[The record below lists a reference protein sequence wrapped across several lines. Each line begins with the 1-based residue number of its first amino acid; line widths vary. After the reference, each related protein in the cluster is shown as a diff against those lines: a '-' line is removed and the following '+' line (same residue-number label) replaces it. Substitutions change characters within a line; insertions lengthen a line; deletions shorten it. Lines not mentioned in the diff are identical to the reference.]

1 MDIKEKYN
9 LLTRT
14 PLLMGISG
22 QELARMEEHLKFQ
35 VETIPASHYPL
46 IVQGEVCSKLLFLLS
61 GELLKET
68 SSQDG
73 LFVTQEYIS
82 GPTVIEAENLYG
94 LHCLYEYTY
103 RPSSQC
109 QILQIRKH
117 DIGTHLMKSEI
128 FRLNYM
134 NMLSAHISRLKE
146 QNSCVRQK
154 TVRQKLV
161 SFFQRSFTTTDP
173 RKMMKIKMT
182 DMADYLDETR
192 LSVSNELNNMK
203 DEGLIQLMRMKIY
216 IPDINKIYQNLN
228 YGKIE

>member
-22 QELARMEEHLKFQ
+22 QDLARMEEHLKFQ

-61 GELLKET
+61 GELQKE
-68 SSQDG
+68 SCSEDG
-73 LFVTQEYIS
+73 LCVTQEYVF

-103 RPSSQC
+103 RPTSSC

-117 DIGTHLMKSEI
+117 DIGIHLMKSEI
-128 FRLNYM
+128 FRMNYM
-134 NMLSAHISRLKE
+134 NMLSAHISRLKRM
-146 QNSCVRQK
+146 NSYIRQK
-154 TVRQKLV
+154 DVRQKLV
-161 SFFQRSFTTTDP
+161 SFFLRSFTTPDP
-173 RKMMKIKMT
+173 RKMMRIKMT

-192 LSVSNELNNMK
+192 LTVSHELNKMEN
-203 DEGLIQLMRMKIY
+203 EGLIQLKRMNIY
-216 IPDINKIYQNLN
+216 IPDINKICQ
-228 YGKIE
+228 E